1 MMQLHLI
8 RHGHHA
14 LLGHVLCGRMPA
26 VGLDAQGRQQMLEIA
41 ELIGHRAPLA
51 VQSSPQR
58 RAVQSAEI
66 IAANFGLPV
75 EIVSAFDEIDLGF
88 WTGAQFKD
96 LASDS
101 RWQAWN
107 ERRGSARPPGG
118 ESMSALQARVVRH
131 IEQLES
137 QHSDVTI
144 VIVSH
149 AEPIRAALMHY
160 LNVPLDQFHTLDIDP
175 ASISTIQ
182 FGGRPIVSCVNNKV
196 MA

>member
-1 MMQLHLI
+1 MQLHLI

-14 LLGHVLCGRMPA
+14 LLGHVLCGRMPE
-26 VGLDAQGRQQMLEIA
+26 VELDAQGRQQMMETS
-41 ELIGHRAPLA
+41 ELIGHRAPRA

-66 IAANFGLPV
+66 IAANFNLAV
-75 EIVSAFDEIDLGF
+75 EIAWSFDEIDLGC
-88 WTGAQFKD
+88 WTGARFTD

-107 ERRGSARPPGG
+107 ERRDSTRPPSG

-131 IEQLES
+131 IEQLEN
-137 QHSDVTI
+137 QHLGVTI

-160 LNVPLDQFHTLDIDP
+160 LNVPVDQFYTLDIDP